1 MLTINILT
9 EQSIA
14 DDGTDGLYPELS
26 DYEILS
32 SVLQQL
38 RVGGRGNLEKIILN
52 VAMEVECAYADEL
65 RADEGRES
73 AKLKKAFAELL
84 ARAAL
89 VLDVDFTLKRTDII
103 DECGMTHVGDTILHS
118 SIHTL

>member
-52 VAMEVECAYADEL
+52 VAMEVECAYDDEL

-73 AKLKKAFAELL
+73 AKLKKAFAELP
-84 ARAAL
+84 AAL
-89 VLDVDFTLKRTDII
+89 VLDVDFTLKRTDVI
-103 DECGMTHVGDTILHS
+103 DECGMTHVGETILHS
-118 SIHTL
+118 SIHAL